1 MKTERD
7 DLIQHLLKAVSSSQG
22 ASARLLVK
30 EINSRKKFHKIVT
43 KKDINPILYRE
54 RQLFR
59 SEGWSPPRWFTTSNA
74 ASPSPQHLVQN
85 LLLQPLNAKTSQQTE
100 HRFMQENPI
109 PNPKPEPTRSNIT
122 VKDLQNRLYAW
133 QKDAVETWNKANG
146 RGVIQAVTGS
156 GKTMVALI

>member
-74 ASPSPQHLVQN
+74 ASPSPQ
-85 LLLQPLNAKTSQQTE
+85 AS
-100 HRFMQENPI
+100 R
-109 PNPKPEPTRSNIT
+109 PKPSPATAKRENKPT
-122 VKDLQNRLYAW
+122 NRA
-133 QKDAVETWNKANG
+133 
-146 RGVIQAVTGS
+146 
-156 GKTMVALI
+156 